1 VIILDTNVWI
11 FGITKRRERCTDLIR
26 DISYGR
32 DDECRVSAYIYEEV
46 RTNLGRSNEVESGE
60 VDRLIERFAM
70 TIETSDNIVGP
81 TSERISRTNVRA
93 ERTHPA
99 NITLARTVEIQAKD
113 APIVAFAYMQHENRQ
128 LGEQPDPIE
137 IITTDGAFGDLD
149 PKAHNL
155 PLEVSYL

>member
-1 VIILDTNVWI
+1 
-11 FGITKRRERCTDLIR
+11 
-26 DISYGR
+26 
-32 DDECRVSAYIYEEV
+32 
-46 RTNLGRSNEVESGE
+46 
-60 VDRLIERFAM
+60 M

-137 IITTDGAFGDLD
+137 IITTDRAFGDLD